1 MRAIVT
7 VLDSFGVG
15 SLPDAQNYGDAGSN
29 TLLSCVK
36 AGARLENLAR
46 MGLFDINGCEEA
58 KKIARAAG
66 GGRSAFMQERPRY
79 RRARIPQRV
88 IGR

>member
-46 MGLFDINGCEEA
+46 MGLLT
-58 KKIARAAG
+58 
-66 GGRSAFMQERPRY
+66 
-79 RRARIPQRV
+79 
-88 IGR
+88 